1 MRVGIVGAG
10 TMGTVHAAAW
20 VTTGADLVGV
30 VAKNR
35 ASAQPLAE
43 ALGVTAYEDYQDL
56 LATVDIV
63 DVCAP
68 SDLHKELVL
77 QAAEAGKHVVCEK
90 PIALTVEDGEA
101 MIEACEQAGVRLFV
115 GMVVRFFPQYLAA
128 QRVVAAD
135 KIGDLG
141 VMRLKRVS
149 YQPIGDEGWFA
160 DEARSGGLLLDIM
173 IHDLDYARWLGG
185 EVKRVYARSIRAG
198 EADAAGD
205 YALVTLR
212 FASGAMAL
220 VEGGWAYP
228 PGVFRTSF
236 DIAGSTGVLEWR
248 SDDSEP
254 VKTFLKDSEDH
265 VARVG
270 VPTSAV
276 ADDPFAL
283 ELQHAY
289 HGIVHDEPFSVTA
302 RDALEAVRIAQAA
315 RSSLAIGG
323 AVTLEAG

>member
-20 VTTGADLVGV
+20 ATTGADLVGV

-35 ASAQPLAE
+35 ATAQPLAE

-77 QAAEAGKHVVCEK
+77 QAVEAGKHVVCEK

-173 IHDLDYARWLGG
+173 IHDLDYARWPRWRGAACLRPLDPGRRGRCCRRLRPGHPSLRQRRYGPRRGGLGLPAGCVQDQFRYRRQHRGPRMAQRRQRTG
-185 EVKRVYARSIRAG
+185 EDLPQG
-198 EADAAGD
+198 
-205 YALVTLR
+205 LR
-212 FASGAMAL
+212 RPRRP
-220 VEGGWAYP
+220 GWAYP
-228 PGVFRTSF
+228 PAPS
-236 DIAGSTGVLEWR
+236 
-248 SDDSEP
+248 
-254 VKTFLKDSEDH
+254 
-265 VARVG
+265 
-270 VPTSAV
+270 PTIPS
-276 ADDPFAL
+276 
-283 ELQHAY
+283 
-289 HGIVHDEPFSVTA
+289 
-302 RDALEAVRIAQAA
+302 
-315 RSSLAIGG
+315 RSSCSTPITASC
-323 AVTLEAG
+323 TMSPSR